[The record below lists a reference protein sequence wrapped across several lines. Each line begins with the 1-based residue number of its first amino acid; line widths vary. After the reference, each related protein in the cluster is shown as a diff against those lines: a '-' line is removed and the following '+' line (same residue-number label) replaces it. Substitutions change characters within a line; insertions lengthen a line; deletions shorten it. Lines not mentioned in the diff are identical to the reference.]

1 MARLLGH
8 RQTKGADQTSH
19 TYCYRATFLL
29 YRNPTAVEVRQESAK
44 SSRIDAPAVADVIAH
59 TGHLPWEGNYS

>member
-19 TYCYRATFLL
+19 TYCYRATSLL
-29 YRNPTAVEVRQESAK
+29 YQMETVKPDHQNCSKADDRGLGPIASCVTAEYVPGA
-44 SSRIDAPAVADVIAH
+44 
-59 TGHLPWEGNYS
+59 T